1 MSNYRALEDSI
12 LSTITSI
19 EAERDP
25 IERLRMAKAIRETAT
40 SALAAINQHAAYSAR
55 MVYPTKQISEL
66 TGLDRKHLEYLVRVY
81 LVNNPRAERPKFRQR
96 VEVNSF
102 VDLT

>member
-1 MSNYRALEDSI
+1 MSSYRALEDSI
-12 LSTITSI
+12 LSIITSI

-25 IERLRMAKAIRETAT
+25 IERLRMAKAIHETT
-40 SALAAINQHAAYSAR
+40 TNALRGINQHAAYAAR
-55 MVYPTKQISEL
+55 LTYPTKQIFEL
-66 TGLDRKHLEYLVRVY
+66 TGLDRKHIEYLVRVY

-96 VEVNSF
+96 VQVNSF